1 MICQVKMSE
10 HIALARRLRGDPRVP
25 RRAKFALLGLLG
37 YLLCPIDLI
46 PDFIPVLGQLDDVL
60 IAVLVLRYVSRVSGL
75 EITAPPDAGLRS
87 P

>member
-1 MICQVKMSE
+1 MKVSE
-10 HIALARRLRGDPRVP
+10 HIALVRRLRGDPRVP
-25 RRAKFALLGLLG
+25 RRAKLALLGLLG

-60 IAVLVLRYVSRVSGL
+60 IAVLVLRYVARVSGIEL
-75 EITAPPDAGLRS
+75 TAPAGAGPRS